1 MADQISTELDELDVA
16 FAGNRLLAT
25 FRKECRALV
34 EPFASLVELSA
45 GDSVLDRGKAVE
57 ASLFPFGST
66 MISMVLELSG
76 GRSIEVASIGRE
88 GAVGG
93 IVSCG
98 HAPAFSHGRVQV
110 GGPALRIPLEALEEA
125 KQRSSFVNHIFCR
138 F

>member
-1 MADQISTELDELDVA
+1 MANQISTELDRHDRA
-16 FAGNRLLAT
+16 FVGNRLLAT
-25 FRKECRALV
+25 FQKDCRALV
-34 EPFASLVELSA
+34 EPYGTLIELSP

-57 ASLFPFGST
+57 SSLFPFDST
-66 MISMVLELSG
+66 MISMVVELGG

-110 GGPALRIPLEALEEA
+110 GGPALRIPLEALEE
-125 KQRSSFVNHIFCR
+125 
-138 F
+138 